1 MWRSFFAM
9 RPTRRSVFLAIVLSA
24 MAAPRGL
31 AEPPHKEGEVTT
43 KDGTPNEKDVAR
55 SVELGGL
62 VFPVFTKN
70 GKLKGYLFAN
80 ARMLVAPGKDPWK
93 YREQAH
99 FIRDAVIRTAH
110 RTSFNAEGDFN
121 KLDEQLAERECLK
134 AANQI
139 VGDSNALVSMT
150 FTQIAS
156 QSGR

>member
-1 MWRSFFAM
+1 M
-9 RPTRRSVFLAIVLSA
+9 RPTRRSSLLAILGVGL
-24 MAAPRGL
+24 AASFGLVGPAAL

-43 KDGTPNEKDVAR
+43 KDETPNEKEVAR

-62 VFPVFTKN
+62 VFPVFTKD

-80 ARMLVAPGKDPWK
+80 ARMLVGPGKDPWK

-99 FIRDAVIRTAH
+99 FIRDAVIRSAH
-110 RTSFNAEGDFN
+110 RTSFNAAGDFN

-134 AANQI
+134 AANQT
-139 VGDSNALVSMT
+139 VGESNALVSMT

-156 QSGR
+156 QTGR

>member
-1 MWRSFFAM
+1 M
-9 RPTRRSVFLAIVLSA
+9 RPTRRSVFLAILLAA
-24 MAAPRGL
+24 MAGPRAL
-31 AEPPHKEGEVTT
+31 AEPPHQEGEVTT

-55 SVELGGL
+55 SVEFGGL